1 MIQKSEQQEI
11 DRAGRRLLR
20 QALEPYGW
28 VLTGFEEDY
37 GIDYDVQVFLDGSP
51 DGLWFKIQL
60 KSSGSSDYSVDRTFV
75 SVELS
80 IDHAK
85 HYALELRDPVL
96 LIHADVQ
103 ANKLYW
109 AAPQVDNGLVSK
121 LDEGQNLS
129 TVTVRIPTS
138 NLLPSTAN
146 ELLATIENVYIV
158 LGHRT
163 LLKSSISSFADSLQY
178 QPGEE
183 KLREELQRKTDFL
196 RLRKIHELF
205 VKRQYVE
212 ARSRALLI
220 VSDPDSAVEN
230 KFWAQ
235 ENLGSIEWADALS
248 RNQPQAEL
256 PLILK
261 KSADALQKIS
271 RNGPP
276 HLKFFAL
283 IAKKASELDQLAVE
297 NWGFTILLHQHRT
310 RAGNPLMELNIYAAH
325 ARSTMRVI
333 AKYNQCLRLAK
344 YASRFPGRS
353 FLPSALVRIAQ
364 AAASFVARVGRME
377 EMELGPMGTQ
387 FQSSILQISKLI
399 ARIGEESGEQEVIAL
414 AIGSALLPVS
424 SAETDAFKW
433 AASTLD
439 RIADPA
445 VKANAVEI
453 MQRQIQRWKGERPEG
468 DYNPDPYHQLLQN
481 AAASLGIDISDSRS
495 PLVKGLQIAARDNS
509 PERVLRTC
517 EHLVTTLG
525 AVGPTARQIA
535 ALFGTQMA
543 ASKILHCALYNYHY
557 EAKGIL
563 ILR

>member
-1 MIQKSEQQEI
+1 
-11 DRAGRRLLR
+11 
-20 QALEPYGW
+20 
-28 VLTGFEEDY
+28 
-37 GIDYDVQVFLDGSP
+37 
-51 DGLWFKIQL
+51 
-60 KSSGSSDYSVDRTFV
+60 
-75 SVELS
+75 
-80 IDHAK
+80 
-85 HYALELRDPVL
+85 
-96 LIHADVQ
+96 
-103 ANKLYW
+103 
-109 AAPQVDNGLVSK
+109 
-121 LDEGQNLS
+121 
-129 TVTVRIPTS
+129 
-138 NLLPSTAN
+138 
-146 ELLATIENVYIV
+146 
-158 LGHRT
+158 
-163 LLKSSISSFADSLQY
+163 
-178 QPGEE
+178 
-183 KLREELQRKTDFL
+183 
-196 RLRKIHELF
+196 
-205 VKRQYVE
+205 
-212 ARSRALLI
+212 
-220 VSDPDSAVEN
+220 
-230 KFWAQ
+230 
-235 ENLGSIEWADALS
+235 
-248 RNQPQAEL
+248 
-256 PLILK
+256 
-261 KSADALQKIS
+261 
-271 RNGPP
+271 
-276 HLKFFAL
+276 
-283 IAKKASELDQLAVE
+283 
-297 NWGFTILLHQHRT
+297 
-310 RAGNPLMELNIYAAH
+310 MELNIYAAH

-353 FLPSALVRIAQ
+353 FLPGALVRIPQ

-543 ASKILHCALYNYHY
+543 ASKILHCALHSYRY
-557 EAKGIL
+557 EAKDFDSALAGFKAKYCDSCADRSPRPSGWRFTEAVRQEFEKQHRDFIATFNASGAGF
-563 ILR
+563 RFEASDE

>member
-20 QALEPYGW
+20 QALEPLGW

-85 HYALELRDPVL
+85 HYAIELRDPVL

-109 AAPQVDNGLVSK
+109 SAPQLDNDLVSK
-121 LDEGQNLS
+121 LDGGQNLS

-196 RLRKIHELF
+196 KLRKIHDLF

-230 KFWAQ
+230 RFWAQ
-235 ENLGSIEWADALS
+235 EN
-248 RNQPQAEL
+248 R
-256 PLILK
+256 
-261 KSADALQKIS
+261 
-271 RNGPP
+271 R
-276 HLKFFAL
+276 
-283 IAKKASELDQLAVE
+283 
-297 NWGFTILLHQHRT
+297 
-310 RAGNPLMELNIYAAH
+310 IY
-325 ARSTMRVI
+325 RM
-333 AKYNQCLRLAK
+333 
-344 YASRFPGRS
+344 GRCS
-353 FLPSALVRIAQ
+353 Q
-364 AAASFVARVGRME
+364 
-377 EMELGPMGTQ
+377 
-387 FQSSILQISKLI
+387 
-399 ARIGEESGEQEVIAL
+399 
-414 AIGSALLPVS
+414 
-424 SAETDAFKW
+424 
-433 AASTLD
+433 
-439 RIADPA
+439 
-445 VKANAVEI
+445 
-453 MQRQIQRWKGERPEG
+453 
-468 DYNPDPYHQLLQN
+468 
-481 AAASLGIDISDSRS
+481 
-495 PLVKGLQIAARDNS
+495 
-509 PERVLRTC
+509 
-517 EHLVTTLG
+517 
-525 AVGPTARQIA
+525 
-535 ALFGTQMA
+535 
-543 ASKILHCALYNYHY
+543 
-557 EAKGIL
+557 
-563 ILR
+563 